1 MSYTSNKNASN
12 ILQGVINS
20 LTNTPIAG
28 LNSMSNIGITTT
40 NGYTTTTNGYTTANG
55 NGYTAIN
62 TTGAFNMSP
71 TFKIEMYKSENGGF
85 ILNLI
90 TMNPNTFQDM
100 YKLFILNDIQN
111 MGRDIQNILAAEI
124 LKS

>member
-1 MSYTSNKNASN
+1 MSYPATLNTNASHA
-12 ILQGVINS
+12 IQSALNS

-40 NGYTTTTNGYTTANG
+40 NGYATANG
-55 NGYTAIN
+55 YATVN
-62 TTGAFNMSP
+62 TNGAFKMSP
-71 TFKIEMYKSENGGF
+71 TFKMEMYKSENGGF
-85 ILNLI
+85 VLNLI
-90 TMNPNTFQDM
+90 TMNPNTYQDM

>member
-1 MSYTSNKNASN
+1 MSYTSNTNAN
-12 ILQGVINS
+12 ILQSAINS

-28 LNSMSNIGITTT
+28 LNTMSNIGTLA
-40 NGYTTTTNGYTTANG
+40 NGYATV
-55 NGYTAIN
+55 N
-62 TTGAFNMSP
+62 TTGTFKMSP
-71 TFKIEMYKSENGGF
+71 TFKMEMYKSENGGF
-85 ILNLI
+85 VLNLI
-90 TMNPNTFQDM
+90 TMNPNTYQDM